1 MGRRWGKTILGGCVV
16 SAVLSQHGKAAW
28 IAPTYKN
35 SRPLWRW
42 LAQML
47 APASRKGLI
56 RISASDRTIETKQ
69 GGYLALYS
77 GDNIDAIR
85 GESFHVVVLD
95 EAARL
100 GEEAWTDAIEPTLA
114 DYDGDAIIIST
125 PKGKNWF
132 YVEFSKGVQGA
143 DGYASW
149 QAPTAANPNPN
160 IQKAARLA
168 AARVPELTYQQE
180 WLAQFV
186 DSGLVFRKIR
196 EAIGAVRQEGPI
208 SGHEYVI
215 GVDWAKRVD
224 RTVFT
229 VIDLNTSE
237 VVHIDRMNRTDYL
250 LQLDRLKRLND
261 LFQPVEI
268 IAESNSVADPLLEML
283 WRENLPVRG
292 FMTTSRSKAN
302 LIEALI
308 SAFEEKKIKIPDD
321 PMLISELESFEA
333 TPLATGV
340 RYAAP
345 EGLHDDHV
353 MSLAFAWDGAK
364 YGKIEIT
371 PIFQKAIV

>member
-35 SRPLWRW
+35 SRPMWRW
-42 LAQML
+42 LVQTL
-47 APASRKGLI
+47 TPAARKGLV
-56 RISASDRTIETKQ
+56 RISASERTIETTA

-100 GEEAWTDAIEPTLA
+100 SEEAWTDAIEPTLA

-132 YVEFSKGVQGA
+132 YVEFSKGIQGVEQ
-143 DGYASW
+143 YASW
-149 QAPTAANPNPN
+149 QAPTAANPHPN

-186 DSGLVFRKIR
+186 DSGLVFRKIH
-196 EAIGAVRQEGPI
+196 EATTAVEQKEPVP
-208 SGHEYVI
+208 GHQYVI

-229 VIDLNTSE
+229 VIDLNTAE
-237 VVHIDRMNRTDYL
+237 VVHIDKMNKVDYL
-250 LQLDRLKRLND
+250 VQLDRLKRLNN
-261 LFQPVEI
+261 LFRPMEI
-268 IAESNSVADPLLEML
+268 VAESNSVADPLLEML

-292 FMTTSRSKAN
+292 YTTTSRSKAN
-302 LIEALI
+302 LIEALV
-308 SAFEEKKIKIPDD
+308 SAFEEGKIKILSD
-321 PMLISELESFEA
+321 PMLISELEAFEA

-364 YGKIEIT
+364 YGVIEIK